1 MKKLLLLA
9 PLLLTGC
16 TNSGMGFGYNG
27 PGYPSQP
34 QSYTCETA
42 GDNAAAYYATG
53 EHPNLADC

>member
-9 PLLLTGC
+9 PLLVGC

-34 QSYTCETA
+34 GSYTCEEVA
-42 GDNAAAYYATG
+42 MPEAYCATG
-53 EHPNLADC
+53 EHPNLCECS